1 MGEEQE
7 RDEEA
12 FMPAEGYTMLLGLG
26 KDQKPTIVRRS
37 DGFERRLLYRCF
49 RCGLVVGYEILQDG
63 NLISVDGR
71 GGFKGKVIYIL
82 PAGVVSTQRMMSGE
96 GGFRTVEGVGMGIE
110 GKGEG
115 VVVGVWE

>member
-1 MGEEQE
+1 
-7 RDEEA
+7 
-12 FMPAEGYTMLLGLG
+12 MLIGLQ

-37 DGFERRLLYRCF
+37 DGFERRLLYRCS
-49 RCGLVVGYEILQDG
+49 RCGLVVGYEILPDG
-63 NLISVDGR
+63 ISTDNDDRKGY
-71 GGFKGKVIYIL
+71 KGKVIYIL
-82 PAGVVSTQRMMSGE
+82 PAGDVSTQRMIGGE